1 MSKEQLV
8 SFLIPYYNHKQYAGQ
23 THGSILNDTYHNK
36 EVMNIN
42 DSSTDTDIS
51 VNNYWI
57 SMNSKIF
64 PIKCQIQLIIY
75 SLKNINCI
83 IRGQL

>member
-1 MSKEQLV
+1 MSKTQLV

-23 THGSILNDTYHNK
+23 THGSILSEPYRNK
-36 EVMNIN
+36 EVIIN
-42 DSSTDTDIS
+42 DGSTDTDVSII
-51 VNNYWI
+51 NYWI
-57 SMNSKIF
+57 SMNSKIL